1 VILII
6 DEWLWHDLAG
16 ENGEERQK
24 EAFEFLMGI
33 LRICDRIAV
42 MENSPFVNKF
52 WDFSKVMD
60 SKVIK
65 LFKNGFLH
73 NSDKCRLCEYT
84 DSYTLPGIKP
94 DDLYLYNLYC
104 ILEEERCVIT
114 TDRPLIEVF
123 KKEGLK
129 AYHRDE
135 FLSDYLRKC
144 SS

>member
-1 VILII
+1 MILII

-16 ENGEERQK
+16 ENGEEKKK
-24 EAFEFLMGI
+24 EAFMFLIHI
-33 LRICDRIAV
+33 LKICDKIAV
-42 MENSPFVNKF
+42 MENSPFVKKF
-52 WDFSKVMD
+52 WDFSKVLD
-60 SKVIK
+60 REVIK
-65 LFKNGFLH
+65 LFKNGFLL
-73 NSDKCRLCEYT
+73 NSDKCKLCEYT
-84 DSYTLPGIKP
+84 DSYTLPEIKP

-104 ILEEERCVIT
+104 ILEEEKWVIT